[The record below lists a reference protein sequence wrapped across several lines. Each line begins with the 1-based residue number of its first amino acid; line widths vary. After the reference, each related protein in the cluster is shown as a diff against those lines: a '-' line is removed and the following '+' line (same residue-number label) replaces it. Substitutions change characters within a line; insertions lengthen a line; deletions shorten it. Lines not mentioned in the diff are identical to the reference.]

1 MQQTR
6 AEYQLVLTHA
16 RADDCASFYACH
28 ARAIMSL
35 SLVLSDGLM
44 LTIAALLALLVR
56 RLTLGPLDAGLQ
68 QWLPPAV
75 AVYLLIYAARR
86 LYPATGLGLIPE
98 FRSLTI
104 TTTLV
109 SLILASLSFITRTTS
124 ELSRLIFVLTWLA
137 SLVLVPAGRV
147 ATRTLLSRV
156 GWWGEPAAI
165 IGPFDQALRAAERY
179 RSSPKIGLRPAL
191 IFTPLDRAA
200 PPDDDLPVYALRD
213 MHLVP
218 QLAHIHA
225 ALVLY
230 QSLEELPQLRE
241 RYQDTFQRVILIRDG
256 DNGLN
261 LCGLSVREYGGLL
274 SFEIHHNLL
283 DRAAQTEKRLIDVL
297 GSGLGLL
304 LISPLLALVALLIK
318 ITSPGP
324 VFYRQPRL
332 GKDGR
337 VIQMLKF
344 RTMHVNADQVLKSFL
359 ENNPHMREEWNRYQK
374 LRGDPRITP
383 IGGLLR
389 RFSIDELPQLW
400 NVLTGEMSLVGPRPI
415 MLNQAEIYGP
425 TLKHYQR
432 VLPGMTGLWQ
442 ISGRNQATFAQR
454 ATFDHHYVMNWSVWL
469 DIYILAKTVFVV
481 LKHDGAC

>member
-1 MQQTR
+1 MQQTS
-6 AEYQLVLTHA
+6 AEYQLVLAHA
-16 RADDCASFYACH
+16 RPGDCASFHACH

-35 SLVLSDGLM
+35 SLALSDALM
-44 LTIAALLALLVR
+44 LGLAAAAGTLLR
-56 RLTLGPLDAGLQ
+56 RLVLGPFDLAYLT
-68 QWLPPAV
+68 WLLPLIAL
-75 AVYLLIYAARR
+75 YLLIYAGRG
-86 LYPATGLGLIPE
+86 LYPATGQGVIGE

-109 SLILASLSFITRTTS
+109 TLIVASLSFVTHTTS
-124 ELSRLIFVLTWLA
+124 GISRMVFAFLWLFA
-137 SLVLVPAGRV
+137 LVSVPVGRV
-147 ATRTLLSRV
+147 LTRTLLARL

-165 IGPFDQALRAAERY
+165 IGPLDQALRAAERY
-179 RSSPKIGLRPAL
+179 RQCPKIGLRPAL
-191 IFTPLDRAA
+191 IFTPLDEHTREE
-200 PPDDDLPVYALRD
+200 DLPVYALRE
-213 MHLVP
+213 MSNRP
-218 QLAHIHA
+218 ELAHVHT

-230 QSLEELPQLRE
+230 HSLEELPELRE
-241 RYQDTFQRVILIRDG
+241 RYQDTFERVILLRDG

-261 LCGLSVREYGGLL
+261 LCGMSVREYGGLL
-274 SFEIHHNLL
+274 SFEIRHNLL
-283 DRAAQTEKRLIDVL
+283 DRNAQTEKRLMDVL

-304 LISPLLALVALLIK
+304 LISPLLAAAALLIK
-318 ITSPGP
+318 LTSPGP
-324 VFYRQPRL
+324 VFYRQQRL

-337 VIQMLKF
+337 VLNMLKF

-359 ENNPHMREEWNRYQK
+359 DNNPHMRAEWDQYQK

-383 IGGLLR
+383 IGGFLR

-454 ATFDHHYVMNWSVWL
+454 ATFDHHYVMNWSIWL

-481 LKHDGAC
+481 LKRDGAC